1 MTDERLFQQLSSMLV
16 AEKDANALKDNQIKN
31 LMEELHLIRIQMEE
45 KDRQHQELLQKL
57 LDSQKEIK
65 ELMDKVFSWSRSV
78 SASSMSAADAKVLER
93 YHRKKVFARNS
104 ERSKMLNHNGFEC
117 PCFGKR

>member
-16 AEKDANALKDNQIKN
+16 AEKDANALKDNQINN

-45 KDRQHQELLQKL
+45 KDRQYQELLQKL

-65 ELMDKVFSWSRSV
+65 GLMDKGFSLSWSV
-78 SASSMSAADAKVLER
+78 SASSDR
-93 YHRKKVFARNS
+93 RN
-104 ERSKMLNHNGFEC
+104 L
-117 PCFGKR
+117 